1 MALSTSPDL
10 TKAQHTADIKAAEVV
25 CVLGGPGVGKGTQC
39 SRLAQDLDVVH
50 ISVGDVLRRQREGP
64 SDFGN
69 LIDKQMREGSLV
81 PAGIV
86 IAALESEIVAN
97 LNAHKKR
104 FLIDGFPRNTEQAS
118 ILEDK
123 VGQCKAALYFDCS
136 KETMLKR
143 VLRRAETSG
152 RVDDNVDTFEKR
164 YQGFLDDSTPVLG
177 FFQSR
182 DKFIKIDCEPPLEEI
197 YDDLQKIVHD
207 IFTAMEPS

>member
-1 MALSTSPDL
+1 M
-10 TKAQHTADIKAAEVV
+10 
-25 CVLGGPGVGKGTQC
+25 
-39 SRLAQDLDVVH
+39 
-50 ISVGDVLRRQREGP
+50 GDVLRRQREGP

-123 VGQCKAALYFDCS
+123 V
-136 KETMLKR
+136 
-143 VLRRAETSG
+143 RAMQS
-152 RVDDNVDTFEKR
+152 
-164 YQGFLDDSTPVLG
+164 VLG
-177 FFQSR
+177 VNQQEHIAGRPVQSR
-182 DKFIKIDCEPPLEEI
+182 SLLRLLERNHVEKGPTKSGNVR
-197 YDDLQKIVHD
+197 QGG
-207 IFTAMEPS
+207 